1 MKTKYLSSLLV
12 GLAALIHSQLSAGVV
27 FTLSTKDLKN
37 PEGSGLAQMYVDG
50 KNLKIDFTGSTSGS
64 GSMIFRG
71 EEKTILMIDNKRKQY
86 VEMDEAAI
94 TKLSNQ
100 MNQAMAQMN
109 EALKNVPPA
118 QRAMMEDMMKERMG
132 ALMPK
137 AEGKI
142 PTTLEKGTKN
152 KTIAG
157 YDTKH
162 FIQKR
167 GTQITNEF
175 WIADWEAMKEGKD
188 VMGAFEDMSAFL
200 NKMMDAIS
208 QGPINFMDSMMD
220 DNMFQQIEELGGFP
234 VSSINYDNGTPSK
247 ESTLESIEAKDLAK
261 STFTAPKGYKKQRM
275 DGR

>member
-1 MKTKYLSSLLV
+1 MKTKYFSSLLI
-12 GLAALIHSQLSAGVV
+12 GLLTLAQSHLSAGVV

-50 KNLKIDFTGSTSGS
+50 KNLKMDFTGATAGS
-64 GSMIFRG
+64 GGMIFRG
-71 EEKTILMIDNKRKQY
+71 ADKTMLMIDNKRKQY
-86 VEMDEAAI
+86 VEMDEATI

-118 QRAMMEDMMKERMG
+118 QRAMMENMMKERMG

-137 AEGKI
+137 AEEKI
-142 PTTLEKGTKN
+142 PTTLVKGTKN

-157 YDTKH
+157 YETQH

-167 GTQITNEF
+167 GNQITNEF
-175 WIADWEAMKEGKD
+175 WIADWEALKEGKD

-200 NKMMDAIS
+200 NKMMDTIS
-208 QGPINFMDSMMD
+208 QGPFNFMDSMME
-220 DNMFQQIEELGGFP
+220 DNMFQQVEELGGFP
-234 VSSINYDNGTPSK
+234 VSSINYENGTPSR
-247 ESTLESIEAKDLAK
+247 ESTLESTEAKDLAK
-261 STFTAPKGYKKQRM
+261 STFAAPKGYKKQRI

>member
-12 GLAALIHSQLSAGVV
+12 ALAALIHSQLSAGVV
-27 FTLSTKDLKN
+27 FTLSTKDLNN
-37 PEGSGLAQMYVDG
+37 PDGSGQAQLYVDG
-50 KNLKIDFTGSTSGS
+50 KNLKMDFTGSTAGS

-71 EEKTILMIDNKRKQY
+71 EEKTMLMIDNKRKQY

-118 QRAMMEDMMKERMG
+118 QRAMMENMMKERMG

-137 AEGKI
+137 AEDKI

-167 GTQITNEF
+167 GNQITNEF
-175 WIADWEAMKEGKD
+175 WIADWKAIKEGEN
-188 VMGAFEDMSAFL
+188 VMGAFKEMSAFL

-208 QGPINFMDSMMD
+208 QGPINFIDSMMD
-220 DNMFQQIEELGGFP
+220 DNMFQQLEELGGFP
-234 VSSINYDNGTPSK
+234 VSTIDYDNGSPSR
-247 ESTLESIEAKDLAK
+247 ESTLESIEAKDFAK
-261 STFTAPKGYKKQRM
+261 STFAAPKGFKKQRI